1 MKEFSMRLAPIALTG
16 LCFLAL
22 GGCASGEA
30 PRDRTR
36 GAEAGPP
43 IVIRPLFPADY
54 MAAASS
60 IDLFGIRS
68 SELALTRAANPRLR
82 DFARAMIAD
91 HRGTSAQLSFAGR
104 RLNLLPSATLSPAHQ
119 AMFDELSASG
129 DFDAAYRRQQIA
141 VHQAAVKL
149 HSDFAAR
156 GESPTL
162 RTVAR
167 NAAPIERRHLDMLR
181 KI

>member
-1 MKEFSMRLAPIALTG
+1 MRLAPIMFTG
-16 LCFLAL
+16 LGFLAL
-22 GGCASGEA
+22 AGCASNEA
-30 PRDRTR
+30 PRERAS
-36 GAEAGPP
+36 GAYERPP

-60 IDLFGIRS
+60 IDLFVIRS
-68 SELALTRAANPRLR
+68 SELAQTRATNPGLR

-91 HRGTSAQLSFAGR
+91 HNGTSAQLSFAGR
-104 RLNLLPSATLSPAHQ
+104 RLNLLPAAALLPAHQ

-129 DFDAAYRRQQIA
+129 DFDATYRRQQTA
-141 VHQAAVKL
+141 VHQAALKL
-149 HSDFAAR
+149 HGDFAAR

-167 NAAPIERRHLDMLR
+167 NAVPIERRHLDLLR
-181 KI
+181 RM